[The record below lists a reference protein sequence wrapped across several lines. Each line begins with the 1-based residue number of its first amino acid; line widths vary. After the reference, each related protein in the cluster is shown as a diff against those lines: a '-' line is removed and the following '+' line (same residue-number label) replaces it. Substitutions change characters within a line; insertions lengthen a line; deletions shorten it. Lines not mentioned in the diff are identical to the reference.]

1 MTTYTLS
8 PTFENAAAYLSNAS
22 SLSSVSNAI
31 KLEVS
36 NFHSLHELSLTVF
49 MSLAC
54 INQLYGLYK
63 YLTAS
68 RAPNIS
74 RPSIFDMTGRA
85 KWDAWSAA
93 SKTYGDRVEDAEAR
107 YIAIAESLGWAE
119 GKIPE
124 DEDENELDL
133 DSSDDEGHTSRNDG
147 GGASGLGASVSMMRT
162 SREETGSVL
171 SDLAIAGDTQGL
183 RTFLGA
189 HPEVD
194 VNAKDENVS
203 SRCTRTTHPVLNCAS
218 QGYTPLHLACDR
230 GHAAVLRLLLENGA
244 DTSIKVITILTEL
257 CIRPDSA

>member
-31 KLEVS
+31 KLE
-36 NFHSLHELSLTVF
+36 
-49 MSLAC
+49 
-54 INQLYGLYK
+54 LYGLYK

-194 VNAKDENVS
+194 VNAKDEN
-203 SRCTRTTHPVLNCAS
+203 
-218 QGYTPLHLACDR
+218 GYTPLHLACDR